1 MRSAGCPRFF
11 APGVESGQ
19 SDTPA
24 ALRHSEWNRSVLQ
37 FKFYYLALGATE
49 PLAVYNPSWIHRAAK
64 SKSLRTAM
72 KW

>member
-11 APGVESGQ
+11 APRSLSAQSG
-19 SDTPA
+19 TPA
-24 ALRHSEWNRSVLQ
+24 ALSHSEWNRSVLQ
-37 FKFYYLALGATE
+37 FKFYYFALGATE
-49 PLAVYNPSWIHRAAK
+49 PLAVYNPSWIQRAK